1 LHRAEGFGR
10 GVAEAMLL
18 DKDVVVSNYSGTQ
31 DFAFGPRVHPV
42 SGRLIPIKVGD
53 YPGATGKE
61 RWFDADVNLA
71 ARTMERLASR
81 AAVGLSITP
90 NESGHKRL
98 AVEFVAAE
106 VKTAIHD
113 ARARCGLVK
122 LE

>member
-1 LHRAEGFGR
+1 
-10 GVAEAMLL
+10 MLL
-18 DKDVVVSNYSGTQ
+18 DKDVVVSDYSGTQ

-81 AAVGLSITP
+81 AAVGLSKTS

-106 VKTAIHD
+106 VKAAIHD
-113 ARARCGLVK
+113 ARALCGLVK